1 MIKTISYLGL
11 GTMGSGMAAN
21 LFKAGYKLTVWNR
34 NAEKCE
40 AFGRKGAG
48 VADTPADAIRDAE
61 LVMYCLSNDEAVE
74 EVVFGAKGILSG
86 IKEGQVAVDMS
97 TVLPATSLREQE
109 AYAKR
114 GVDFLDAP
122 VFGSKQESAEAKLWI
137 MAAGNRAIFE
147 KVKPV
152 LEHLGQ
158 TVHYLGKN
166 GNATAMKLVG
176 NLMVALELEAL
187 AEGLVLAQKAG
198 LDLNTVMEV
207 VKVADFR
214 SPLLVGNGQNILKR
228 DFSPSFALEL
238 MLKDASLIEKFAES
252 LQSPTP
258 ALRVV
263 QENLESAVRKR
274 KRVSRNQGI
283 GKRVGRQSASTLT
296 VSWVN
301 HSAARSN
308 LVLLTRVSQKS
319 DPAAPLWRCLK
330 IPRMPSSGRF
340 APATRLR
347 HERNQC
353 GAQPIFAGDR
363 ANASIDAR
371 RRDRP
376 RAANPKW

>member
-21 LFKAGYKLTVWNR
+21 LLKAGYKLTVWNR

-40 AFGRKGAG
+40 AFARNGAC
-48 VADTPADAIRDAE
+48 VADTPAHAVRDAD

-74 EVVFGAKGILSG
+74 EVVLGANGILRG
-86 IKEGQVAVDMS
+86 IQEGQIAIDMS
-97 TVLPATSLREQE
+97 TVLPAMSLREQE

-122 VFGSKQESAEAKLWI
+122 VFGSRQESAEAKLWI
-137 MAAGNRAIFE
+137 MAAGNKAIFE

-158 TVHYLGKN
+158 TVHYFGKN
-166 GNATAMKLVG
+166 GNAAAMKLVG
-176 NLMVALELEAL
+176 NLIVALEMEAL

-228 DFSPSFALEL
+228 DFSPSFALKL
-238 MLKDASLIEKFAES
+238 MLKDADLIEEFGNS
-252 LQSPTP
+252 LKSPIP

-263 QENLESAVRKR
+263 EKKLAAAVAL
-274 KRVSRNQGI
+274 G
-283 GKRVGRQSASTLT
+283 
-296 VSWVN
+296 
-301 HSAARSN
+301 
-308 LVLLTRVSQKS
+308 
-319 DPAAPLWRCLK
+319 
-330 IPRMPSSGRF
+330 F
-340 APATRLR
+340 
-347 HERNQC
+347 
-353 GAQPIFAGDR
+353 GDE
-363 ANASIDAR
+363 NASALIKALEKA
-371 RRDRP
+371 P
-376 RAANPKW
+376 SK